1 MAIIYSYPTS
11 TVKGTDRIIASDMTV
26 TGNPTIN
33 INVNG
38 IADYIIALLGF
49 GSGTPGTMPVWV
61 TSQQLGDSPT
71 PLTIHTESAEFVAG
85 KTLTVDSSFIVNGA
99 EVHNNLES
107 HNGQVTFNNQVDF
120 GDLTTIFWRTW
131 ISRWFRSNTILYRY
145 RC

>member
-33 INVNG
+33 INVTG

-61 TSQQLGDSPT
+61 TNQQLGD
-71 PLTIHTESAEFVAG
+71 HT
-85 KTLTVDSSFIVNGA
+85 
-99 EVHNNLES
+99 
-107 HNGQVTFNNQVDF
+107 
-120 GDLTTIFWRTW
+120 
-131 ISRWFRSNTILYRY
+131 
-145 RC
+145 